1 MQDGPAANR
10 KNDRRRAGRSSQT
23 ASTSRAKVGYPDRV
37 PTLTVNGHAI
47 ELGELD
53 PHTTVL
59 ELLRARGLVGSK
71 EGCAEGECG
80 ACAVALVRADPS
92 GGSRYVAI
100 NSCLTL
106 VGSIAGGELVS
117 VEGVRLDP
125 DTLHPVQAAMVEH
138 GGSQCGY
145 CTPGFVVSM
154 FAEYY
159 RRDRPA
165 WDPEA
170 IAGNL
175 CRCTGY
181 RPIRDAMRS
190 LGSPTPGDRFAARLD
205 QPAPQLGSFTQL
217 RRERA
222 RRLLRPGSLAECL
235 DALAAEPEAKLVAG
249 GTDVV
254 VEINQRDARWPL
266 LISLEAIDQLRT
278 LSLGDERME
287 IGAGLSLSEL
297 EHRLAGAV
305 PLLDQLFPLFSS
317 RLIRNR
323 ATLGGNL
330 VNGSPIGDGP
340 PVLLALDAELE
351 LVSKAGTR
359 TVPLAEFFTGYRQTA
374 LAPGELLCKIRVAG
388 RQPALARFYKVSKRV
403 LDDISTIAAAFA
415 LELDDSG
422 AITHARLA
430 YGGIAATPVRARAA
444 EDALLGRPW
453 TRESVAAVAPL
464 LAQVGTPMSDH
475 RGSASYRAAMTV
487 RLLEKFWAETSS
499 GRRIGPQPPAVHAHE
514 VTP

>member
-1 MQDGPAANR
+1 
-10 KNDRRRAGRSSQT
+10 
-23 ASTSRAKVGYPDRV
+23 V
-37 PTLTVNGHAI
+37 PVLTVNGRPL

-59 ELLRARGLVGSK
+59 DFLRARGLIGSK

-80 ACAVALVRADPS
+80 ACAVALVRNDPL
-92 GGSRYVAI
+92 GPAGDLAGAGSRYVAI

-106 VGSIAGGELVS
+106 VGSIAGGELVT
-117 VEGVRLDP
+117 VEGVRLGP

-138 GGSQCGY
+138 AGSQCGY

-165 WDPEA
+165 WDPES

-190 LGSPTPGDRFAARLD
+190 VGSPASGDRFAARLD
-205 QPAPQLGSFTQL
+205 QPAPQLDSLIQL
-217 RRERA
+217 RRDRD
-222 RRLLRPGSLAECL
+222 RRLLRPSSLAEAL
-235 DALAAEPEAKLVAG
+235 ELLAAEPEAKLVAG

-254 VEINQRDARWPL
+254 VEVNQRDARWPT
-266 LISLEAIDQLRT
+266 LISLEAVAELR
-278 LSLGDERME
+278 SLAIGEHTIE
-287 IGAGLSLSEL
+287 IGAGLSLSDL
-297 EHRLAGAV
+297 EHGLHGAI
-305 PLLDQLFPLFSS
+305 PLLDELFPLFSS

-330 VNGSPIGDGP
+330 VNASPIGDGP
-340 PVLLALDAELE
+340 PVLLALDAEVE
-351 LVSKAGTR
+351 LASRAGTR
-359 TVPLAEFFTGYRQTA
+359 TVALVDFFAGYRKTV
-374 LAPGELLCKIRVAG
+374 LAPGELLTKIRVP
-388 RQPALARFYKVSKRV
+388 RRELSHTHFYKVSKRV
-403 LDDISTIAAAFA
+403 LDDISTVAAAFA
-415 LELDDSG
+415 LELDDDG
-422 AITHARLA
+422 KITRARLA

-444 EDALLGRPW
+444 EDALLGRSW
-453 TRESVAAVAPL
+453 TRESVAAIAGL
-464 LAQVGTPMSDH
+464 LARAGTPMSDH
-475 RGSASYRAAMTV
+475 RGSAEYRTAMTV
-487 RLLEKFWAETSS
+487 RLLEKFLAETTL
-499 GRRIGPQPPAVHAHE
+499 GRRVGPQPPAVQAHE